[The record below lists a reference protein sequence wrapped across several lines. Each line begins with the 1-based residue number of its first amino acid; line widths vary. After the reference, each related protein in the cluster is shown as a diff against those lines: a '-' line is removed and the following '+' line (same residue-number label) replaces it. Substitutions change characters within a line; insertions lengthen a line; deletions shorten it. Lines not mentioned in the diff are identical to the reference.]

1 MVDLSWFLYFDN
13 GEALPAA
20 GPLYVT
26 LKVLPMGWT
35 WSVYIVQALHEQLLE
50 ECGIDATRCQ
60 AGGWPTPPLGEG
72 AVAQPYCD
80 NLQVLGYSADE
91 VNSLLDKLVTHFFA
105 I

>member
-1 MVDLSWFLYFDN
+1 
-13 GEALPAA
+13 
-20 GPLYVT
+20 
-26 LKVLPMGWT
+26 MGWT
-35 WSVYIVQALHEQLLE
+35 WSFYIVQALHGQLLE

-91 VNSLLDKLVTHFFA
+91 VNSLLDKVVTHHSAKGFD
-105 I
+105 